1 MAPAAHST
9 GSLPKPEDLPPPS
22 PAHKSR
28 KNALASIGPFGRIR
42 MTLLIKACAEGDLN
56 AVLHAAK
63 DMPPS
68 ALLKDRDDWAGS
80 SALHWAA
87 YSGHAGIVQL
97 LLERLADPRL
107 PNLRD
112 RALPVRP
119 RANRSQHACFARGS
133 VREGRRPLTLRPRAN
148 HTQHACFA
156 RGSVREGRR
165 PLTQAGAQA
174 LPPPAPETA
183 LPHPALAAAPSS
195 TVQHH
200 HRRDRAPRDVC
211 T

>member
-9 GSLPKPEDLPPPS
+9 GSLPKPEDLPAPS

-119 RANRSQHACFARGS
+119 RAN
-133 VREGRRPLTLRPRAN
+133 

-200 HRRDRAPRDVC
+200 YRRDRAPRDVC